1 MIWLPPKRHVVLPR
15 NLRSQRGF
23 IALPG
28 AASQGVP
35 RRPNT
40 DTDPHFASV
49 VSLLHFGGADAST
62 TFTDQK
68 SITWT
73 ANGNAQIDTAQTLF
87 GGSSGLFDG
96 TGDYLLTAD
105 NAVWTLGTSDFTVE
119 VAARFNGTGNYVIA
133 SHYTAGGNQRGWH
146 LNPNVGSSLFA
157 LNYSADGVNVTSAS
171 FSFSFST
178 GVWYRLA
185 ASRKGSTLTLF
196 VDGARI
202 GGHNIGAASIF
213 NSTSQI
219 CIGGYNPSGSFSNAN
234 NFNGWLDEW
243 RFTVGVGRY
252 ATGYGVSPKAFPDS

>member
-1 MIWLPPKRHVVLPR
+1 MIWLPRRHITLP
-15 NLRSQRGF
+15 SKQRGF

-28 AASQGVP
+28 AASQGIP

-40 DTDPHFASV
+40 DTDPHFANV
-49 VSLLHFGGADAST
+49 VSLLHFGGADATT

-73 ANGNAQIDTAQTLF
+73 ANGNAQIDTAQSLF

-96 TGDYLLTAD
+96 SGDYLLTAD
-105 NAVWTLGTSDFTVE
+105 NAVWTLGASDFTIE
-119 VAARFNGTGNYVIA
+119 IAARFNGSGNYVVA
-133 SHYTAGGNQRGWH
+133 SHYTAASNQRGWN
-146 LNPNVGSSLFA
+146 LNPNVGASTLSF
-157 LNYSADGVNVTSAS
+157 NYTTDGVTVNATS

-185 ASRKGSTLTLF
+185 ASRKGSTLTLL

-202 GGHNIGAASIF
+202 GGHNIGSSIIF
-213 NSTSQI
+213 NSTSQV
-219 CIGGYNPSGSFSNAN
+219 CIGSYNPSSFTNAN

-243 RFTVGVGRY
+243 RYTVGVGRY
-252 ATGYGVSPKAFPDS
+252 QTGYGVSPKAFPDS